1 MESFALLKFAQSY
14 CNTITTD
21 KNQPQAFKH
30 TIMTCSPRLFREI
43 GIEII
48 GTTTY
53 GDGRTFIAFFGVTPL
68 QVHQL
73 WQLIVDAGGGRWND
87 EKWSPCHLMWALLL
101 LRTYNREEILAA
113 MAGVDE
119 KTYRKWTWILIER
132 LAKIE
137 NLVSAAPG
145 EDFFCITILF
155 IVTTNIF
162 GKDCM
167 GKSFFRNGKQK
178 K

>member
-1 MESFALLKFAQSY
+1 MHGELCIVENSRSRIATPSHP
-14 CNTITTD
+14 TRITSI
-21 KNQPQAFKH
+21 QAYKH
-30 TIMTCSPRLFREI
+30 TSMTCSARLFREI
-43 GIEII
+43 GREII
-48 GTTTY
+48 GTTID

-73 WQLIVDAGGGRWND
+73 WQLIVDAGGRRWND

-119 KTYRKWTWILIER
+119 KTYRKWAWILIER
-132 LAKIE
+132 LSKIE

-145 EDFFCITILF
+145 EDCFSHYNTFYCYY
-155 IVTTNIF
+155 
-162 GKDCM
+162 
-167 GKSFFRNGKQK
+167 
-178 K
+178 